1 MASGETPSSHSAY
14 KVDDRFE
21 TTNGTLYL
29 SKPYRS
35 TSSKK
40 LRALI
45 SFVPRNSTFDM
56 NNESSNKNEFRV
68 CLTLILFVNSIN
80 VTVFQGFFTL
90 FWMSLFIFTLQSYVR
105 GIETHGRP
113 LNLHFATMFSQD
125 AITLALSD
133 GVLVL
138 STGVCVLFA
147 KGLRNGWMKYDWTG
161 VILQHL
167 LQTTILF
174 GAISWTFNR

>member
-1 MASGETPSSHSAY
+1 MAIGETPGSHSAY
-14 KVDDRFE
+14 KGDDRFE
-21 TTNGTLYL
+21 TANGTLYL

-35 TSSKK
+35 RSSKK

-45 SFVPRNSTFDM
+45 SFVPRNSVFDM
-56 NNESSNKNEFRV
+56 SNESSNKNEFRV
-68 CLTLILFVNSIN
+68 WFTIIFIDRIYII
-80 VTVFQGFFTL
+80 TFQGFFTL

-105 GIETHGRP
+105 SIEAHGRP
-113 LNLHFATMFSQD
+113 LNLRFATMFSQD

-133 GVLVL
+133 GALVL
-138 STGVCVLFA
+138 STGICVLFV
-147 KGLRNGWMKYDWTG
+147 KGLKNGWLQYDWTG
-161 VILQHL
+161 LILQHL